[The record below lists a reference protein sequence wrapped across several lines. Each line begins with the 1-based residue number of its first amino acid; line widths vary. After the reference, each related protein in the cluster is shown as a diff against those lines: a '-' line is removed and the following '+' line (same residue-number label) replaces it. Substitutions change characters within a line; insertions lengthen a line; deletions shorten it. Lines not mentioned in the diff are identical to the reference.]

1 MLKSITIQGFKSF
14 RNLEKFDLGPI
25 NVLIGGNGAGKSNFI
40 DFFKMLRA
48 MHGLEVAELK
58 TTTPTL
64 GAFLINRGGLLNC
77 LYAGTP
83 PSQEMSGELSF
94 DNNGYSF
101 KVGLT
106 AAGGHII
113 NGESFFCDP
122 SATSSQYS
130 KTWTEGG
137 YTESFLRN
145 RAEKSAKPNREVYIF
160 DAIKSWQ
167 IYQFHDTSQFAP
179 MRLPSKAYDR
189 VSLRFDASN
198 LAAFLYHLKTDSKPT
213 LQGKDNH
220 SAYQEIVQ
228 TIQMIA
234 PYFEDFVL
242 QPYKDG
248 EEEKIKLEWK
258 QKGSLLNMQPYHLS
272 DGTLRFICLATVL
285 LQPSP
290 PKLLIIDEPELGLHP
305 EAIEVL
311 AELIRLHSKETQFIL
326 ATQSPTFTD
335 FFQPEDIVTVNR
347 VNGET
352 QLEHLELPSLQ
363 QWLTEYS
370 VGQLWQKNVIAGG
383 PRHE

>member
-77 LYAGTP
+77 LYACTP
-83 PSQEMSGELSF
+83 PAQEMSGELSF
-94 DNNGYSF
+94 DSNGYSF

-113 NGESFFCDP
+113 NGEAFYCDP
-122 SATSSQYS
+122 SATSSSYP
-130 KTWTEGG
+130 KKWTTGG
-137 YTESFLRN
+137 YTESSLRN
-145 RAEKSAKPNREVYIF
+145 LAETSTKSIREVYIF

-179 MRLPSKAYDR
+179 MRQPSKAYDR
-189 VSLRFDASN
+189 ASLRFDASN
-198 LAAFLYHLKTDSKPT
+198 LAAFLYHLKTDLMPR
-213 LQGKDNH
+213 LPRKDNY

-242 QPYKDG
+242 QPYKEGD
-248 EEEKIKLEWK
+248 EEKIKLEWK

-285 LQPSP
+285 LQPCP
-290 PKLLIIDEPELGLHP
+290 PELLIIDEPELGLHP

-311 AELIRLHSKETQFIL
+311 AELIRLHSKETQFIF

-352 QLEHLELPSLQ
+352 KLEHLDLPSLR